1 VILDCELNIGRFGQV
16 VVIDGFLCGFLL
28 FLVVGA
34 RDVFTRNNI
43 GFQPVD
49 MDHKLPAV
57 T

>member
-49 MDHKLPAV
+49 MNHKLPAV